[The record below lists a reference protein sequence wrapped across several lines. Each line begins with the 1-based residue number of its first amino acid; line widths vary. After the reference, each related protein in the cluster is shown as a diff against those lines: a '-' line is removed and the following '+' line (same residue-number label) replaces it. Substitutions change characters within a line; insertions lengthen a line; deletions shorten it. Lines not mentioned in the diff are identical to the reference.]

1 MARRDNEL
9 YRGKRRRLNVL
20 ALALSALAMLAVAV
34 IVLFYAFQQYI
45 VFDQDGISLELPLLA
60 TPEAAVDESGERVFE
75 EVQVQLEIGE
85 ADYSNVEAVAGE
97 GLEPLRAIFV
107 PAASVNSV
115 SVQPYV
121 NLMGSYNAN
130 ALVLEV
136 KPTSGQLVWASSSET
151 AEGFAVNG
159 TQNMAGLV
167 QSLKEQD
174 IYLVAQ
180 VSCLVDDLMSERA
193 ATSALHL
200 IDGSAYSDAQG
211 GWMDPYSSTVV
222 DYLTELCEELAGYGF
237 DEILLEAVSLPV
249 TGASIHYNAA
259 LSYAP
264 TPTTAVCTLAQT
276 LSAAVRGA
284 GAAVSAI
291 IDSQPLAEGQTAL
304 SGHDIG
310 LFTKV
315 FDRLCCYAA
324 TAWQAGANADTLTA
338 PMTVGDASLR
348 YAPIMN
354 YAPEMSCYIIQV
366 PSYLIG

>member
-115 SVQPYV
+115 SVQSYV

-211 GWMDPYSSTVV
+211 GWM
-222 DYLTELCEELAGYGF
+222 ELCEELAGYGF
-237 DEILLEAVSLPV
+237 DEILLKAVSLPV
-249 TGASIHYNAA
+249 TEASIHYNAA

-304 SGHDIG
+304 SGQDIG